1 MRRTLAIV
9 LSTAMMLLAG
19 CGSAGNKT
27 STSAATTAAES
38 ADAGTT
44 AAETAEA
51 GASVAEITETGTVN
65 ADSASESSNKAGEI
79 GTETSASDNAASENS
94 TGNTVGETSASVE
107 TSAAVTYPVTVTDQ
121 IGREVVIEKEPETL
135 VSGYYISTSLL
146 IALGLKDK
154 LVGIEAKA
162 KSRSIYRLSAPEV
175 IDLPSVGTAKEFD
188 LEGCAALEPDL
199 IVLPA
204 KLKDVIPSLEELGM
218 TAIAVNPEDKALLEE
233 AVTLLGTATNTA
245 DRANELLAFHDKQL
259 APLSEAL
266 SDIDAASAPTVYL
279 ASNSSLLAVAGPAM
293 YQNSLIE
300 QAAGANAAAEI
311 TDDYWADISYEQL
324 LAWNPDYIIL
334 AADAEYSV
342 DSVLEDENLKGLK
355 AVTNGNVYQFPNAI
369 ESWDSPVPSSI
380 LGSMWLASV
389 IHPDQYPA
397 DGWKQAAA
405 EYYET
410 FYGFTPDMENLY
422 SAAE

>member
-9 LSTAMMLLAG
+9 LSAAMILLAG
-19 CGSAGNKT
+19 CGAGGNGAETTSPAGAAAENSAGN
-27 STSAATTAAES
+27 SS
-38 ADAGTT
+38 G
-44 AAETAEA
+44 EA
-51 GASVAEITETGTVN
+51 PAIL
-65 ADSASESSNKAGEI
+65 
-79 GTETSASDNAASENS
+79 AAS
-94 TGNTVGETSASVE
+94 
-107 TSAAVTYPVTVTDQ
+107 VTYPVTVTDQ
-121 IGREVVIEKEPETL
+121 IGRKVVIEQEPETL

-146 IALGLKDK
+146 IALGLTDK

-162 KSRSIYRLSAPEV
+162 KSRSIYHLSAPEV

-204 KLKDVIPSLEELGM
+204 KLKDVIPSLEELGL
-218 TAIAVNPEDKALLEE
+218 TVIAVNPEDKALLEE
-233 AVTLLGTATNTA
+233 AVTILGTATNTV

-259 APLSEAL
+259 KPLTEAL
-266 SDIDAASAPTVYL
+266 SGIDAASAPTVYL
-279 ASNSSLLAVAGPAM
+279 SSNSSLLAVAGPAM

-300 QAAGANAAAEI
+300 QAAGVNAAAEI

-324 LAWNPDYIIL
+324 LAWDPDYIIL
-334 AADAEYSV
+334 AADAEYTV
-342 DSVLEDENLKGLK
+342 DSVLQDENLKGLK
-355 AVTNGNVYQFPNAI
+355 AIANGNVYQFPNAI

-389 IHPDQYPA
+389 IHPDNDPA

-410 FYGFTPDMENLY
+410 FYGFTPDLENLY

>member
-1 MRRTLAIV
+1 MKRTLAIV
-9 LSTAMMLLAG
+9 LSITMILLAG
-19 CGSAGNKT
+19 CGGAGNQAA
-27 STSAATTAAES
+27 TSAATTAAEIT
-38 ADAGTT
+38 AAETT
-44 AAETAEA
+44 AAEAAETETSA
-51 GASVAEITETGTVN
+51 AEIAKAETTK
-65 ADSASESSNKAGEI
+65 ADSASESSDKAEENEAEPTSPAGAAAENSAGNSSGEVP
-79 GTETSASDNAASENS
+79 AVLAAS
-94 TGNTVGETSASVE
+94 
-107 TSAAVTYPVTVTDQ
+107 VTYPITITDQ
-121 IGREVVIEKEPETL
+121 IDREVVIEEEPETL

-146 IALGLKDK
+146 ITLGLKDK

-162 KSRSIYRLSAPEV
+162 KSRSIYHLSAPEV

-218 TAIAVNPEDKALLEE
+218 TVIAVNPEDKDLLEE
-233 AVTLLGTATNTA
+233 AVTILGTATNTTE
-245 DRANELLAFHDKQL
+245 RANELLAFHDKKL
-259 APLSEAL
+259 EPLTEAL
-266 SDIDAASAPTVYL
+266 SGIDAASAPTVYL

-300 QAAGANAAAEI
+300 QAAGVNAAAEI

-324 LAWNPDYIIL
+324 LAWDPDYIIL
-334 AADAEYSV
+334 AADAEYTV

-355 AVTNGNVYQFPNAI
+355 AVASGNVYQFPNAI

-389 IHPDQYPA
+389 IHPDNYPA
-397 DGWKQAAA
+397 DNWKQAAA

-410 FYGFTPDMENLY
+410 FYGFTPDLENLY

>member
-9 LSTAMMLLAG
+9 LSAAMILLAG
-19 CGSAGNKT
+19 CGGAGNRT
-27 STSAATTAAES
+27 STSAATTAAATAAAE
-38 ADAGTT
+38 TT
-44 AAETAEA
+44 AAETTEAETSA
-51 GASVAEITETGTVN
+51 AEITKAETAE
-65 ADSASESSNKAGEI
+65 ADSASESSDKAEEKEA
-79 GTETSASDNAASENS
+79 ETTAPANAAAENS
-94 TGNTVGETSASVE
+94 AGNLSDEAPA
-107 TSAAVTYPVTVTDQ
+107 AAVTYPVTVIDQ
-121 IGREVVIEKEPETL
+121 IGREVVVEEEPETL

-162 KSRSIYRLSAPEV
+162 KSRSIYHLSAPEV

-218 TAIAVNPEDKALLEE
+218 TVIAVDPEDKDLLEE
-233 AVTLLGTATNTA
+233 AVTILGTATNTTE
-245 DRANELLAFHDKQL
+245 RANELLAFHDKKL
-259 APLSEAL
+259 EPLTEAL
-266 SDIDAASAPTVYL
+266 SGIDAASAPTVYL

-324 LAWNPDYIIL
+324 LAWDPDYIIL
-334 AADAEYSV
+334 AADAEYTV
-342 DSVLEDENLKGLK
+342 DSVLDDENLNGLK
-355 AVTNGNVYQFPNAI
+355 AVANGNVYQFPNAI

-389 IHPDQYPA
+389 IHPDNYPA
-397 DGWKQAAA
+397 DNWKEAAM

>member
-9 LSTAMMLLAG
+9 LSAAMILLAG
-19 CGSAGNKT
+19 CGDAGNQT
-27 STSAATTAAES
+27 STSAATTAAET
-38 ADAGTT
+38 AAAETT
-44 AAETAEA
+44 AAETTGAETSA
-51 GASVAEITETGTVN
+51 AEITKAETAE
-65 ADSASESSNKAGEI
+65 ADSASESSDKAEEKEA
-79 GTETSASDNAASENS
+79 ETTAPANAAAENS
-94 TGNTVGETSASVE
+94 AGNLSDEAPA
-107 TSAAVTYPVTVTDQ
+107 AAVTYPVTVIDQ
-121 IGREVVIEKEPETL
+121 IGREVVIAEEPETL

-162 KSRSIYRLSAPEV
+162 KSRSIYHLSAPEV

-204 KLKDVIPSLEELGM
+204 KLKDVIPSLEELDM
-218 TAIAVNPEDKALLEE
+218 TVIAVNPEDKALLEE
-233 AVTLLGTATNTA
+233 AVTILGTATNTT
-245 DRANELLAFHDKQL
+245 DRANELLAFHDKKL
-259 APLSEAL
+259 DPLTEAL
-266 SDIDAASAPTVYL
+266 SGIDAASAPTVYL

-324 LAWNPDYIIL
+324 LAWDPDYIIL
-334 AADAEYSV
+334 AADAEYTV

-355 AVTNGNVYQFPNAI
+355 AVASGNVYQFPNAI

-389 IHPDQYPA
+389 IHPDNYPA
-397 DGWKQAAA
+397 DNWKQAAT

>member
-1 MRRTLAIV
+1 MIL
-9 LSTAMMLLAG
+9 LSG
-19 CGSAGNKT
+19 CGAGESQT
-27 STSAATTAAES
+27 STSAVTTAAEIT
-38 ADAGTT
+38 AAETT
-44 AAETAEA
+44 AAEAAETETSAAKIAKAEA
-51 GASVAEITETGTVN
+51 TE
-65 ADSASESSNKAGEI
+65 ADSASESSDKAEEI
-79 GTETSASDNAASENS
+79 EAATTSPAGAAAENSSGYPSENAF
-94 TGNTVGETSASVE
+94 GDAP
-107 TSAAVTYPVTVTDQ
+107 AAVVTYPVTVTDQ
-121 IGREVVIEKEPETL
+121 IGRKVVIGQEPETL

-162 KSRSIYRLSAPEV
+162 KSRSIYHLSAPEV

-204 KLKDVIPSLEELGM
+204 KLKDVIPSLEELGL
-218 TAIAVNPEDKALLEE
+218 TVIAVNPEDKALLEE
-233 AVTLLGTATNTA
+233 AVTILGTATNTT
-245 DRANELLAFHDKQL
+245 DRANELLAFHDKKL
-259 APLSEAL
+259 EPLTEAL
-266 SDIDAASAPTVYL
+266 SGIDAASAPTVYL

-324 LAWNPDYIIL
+324 LAWDPDYIIL
-334 AADAEYSV
+334 AADAEYTV

-355 AVTNGNVYQFPNAI
+355 AVASGNVYQFPNAI

-389 IHPDQYPA
+389 IHPDNYPA
-397 DGWKQAAA
+397 DSWKQAATK
-405 EYYET
+405 YYET